1 MKLLITQSPPP
12 SRYVLPLRSKHYQLP
27 VFKYG
32 IEVQLY
38 PFLNP
43 ATDGGEWP
51 ASRLSH
57 FTPRERAPGTHWIW
71 GCALFSTYFINIK
84 DMFTCFW
91 TIPSFS

>member
-51 ASRLSH
+51 A
-57 FTPRERAPGTHWIW
+57 PRPCR
-71 GCALFSTYFINIK
+71 FSTGRKSPIG
-84 DMFTCFW
+84 
-91 TIPSFS
+91 